1 MRNQTLP
8 DRAANEA
15 VTKSAKRLRQN
26 LKQQAQDIE
35 MKQWEEK
42 EPHGRYSNR
51 MREADVGDHKTNQC
65 LRSTGKLKAETE
77 GLKIA
82 AQDKSLPSKFYFC
95 KNSV

>member
-1 MRNQTLP
+1 
-8 DRAANEA
+8 
-15 VTKSAKRLRQN
+15 
-26 LKQQAQDIE
+26 

-42 EPHGRYSNR
+42 EPRGRYSNR